1 MKKEIDMAYSRMKG
15 KSWKARFQD
24 VPKHR
29 KITFGLVFLILPALF
44 FVNLF
49 VFSDVLALG
58 DKYEDR
64 YQMKKLRLETAHGNV
79 EFVRSTNEKVQVEVL
94 QTNSKERTIKV
105 KAVGDT
111 ISIVERFGRFSQF
124 GSRPSA
130 SPSRYKIRV
139 ALPSS
144 MTSIDV
150 TAEQVTGQGLI
161 GKSIVL
167 DANAVNLTKVESDRL
182 RVETRSD
189 VTLETVRV
197 VQADIRSYR
206 EASVRDIVVNRALT
220 VQTEAGALT
229 FEPRHATGQ
238 VNVDTGGSVTA
249 AERYNEVG
257 SGVYQLSTSNRPT
270 IDLIAETGKVE
281 LR

>member
-1 MKKEIDMAYSRMKG
+1 MAYSRMKG

-24 VPKHR
+24 IPKHR
-29 KITFGLVFLILPALF
+29 KIAFGLVLIILPVLF

-49 VFSDVLALG
+49 VFSHVLALG

-79 EFVRSTNEKVQVEVL
+79 EFVRSTNEKVQIEVL
-94 QTNSKERTIKV
+94 QTNSKERTVKV
-105 KAVGDT
+105 KSVGDT
-111 ISIVERFGRFSQF
+111 ISVVERYGRLSQF
-124 GSRPSA
+124 GSRPSTA
-130 SPSRYKIRV
+130 PSRYKIRV
-139 ALPSS
+139 SLPSS

-161 GKSIVL
+161 AKTIVL
-167 DANAVNLTKVESDRL
+167 DANAVNLTKIESDRL

-189 VTLETVRV
+189 ATIASVRV

-206 EASVRDIVVNRALT
+206 HATIRDIVVNQALT

-229 FEPRHATGQ
+229 FEPRNATGQ
-238 VNVDTGGSVTA
+238 VQVDTAGSVTA
-249 AERYNEVG
+249 SERFQDMGE
-257 SGVYQLSTSNRPT
+257 GVYRLSNSNRPT
-270 IDLIAETGKVE
+270 IELISETGKVE
-281 LR
+281 LK